1 MSGAISPALPGARA
15 EGAPQVRIRTVGIV
29 GSGAMGRGIAESCL
43 RAGLRV
49 VLNDTSP
56 TALTAACQHI
66 GAGLRRSVDRQETGA
81 DEAESWL
88 ARLETTVDLAEL
100 GGCDLVVEAVPEV
113 LAIKSSVLASL
124 AECLPAGAIIAS
136 NTSSIPITKLAA
148 AVADPSRFLGLHFFN
163 PVPRMDLVEVIPTI
177 LTDPETTR
185 AAELFVREQLQK
197 TPLTI
202 PDRPGFAVN
211 ALLIPYLLSAA
222 RMLDT
227 GYASA
232 ESIDQGMTLGC
243 GHPIGPLE
251 LSDFVGLDVVCHVAD
266 SIHAET
272 KDPAC
277 VVPNNL
283 RRLVEAGHLGRKTGR
298 GFYSHPAKTG

>member
-1 MSGAISPALPGARA
+1 MSGAVSPAMARA
-15 EGAPQVRIRTVGIV
+15 RDGGAPQVQIGTVGIV

-56 TALTAACQHI
+56 AALTAAVQHI
-66 GAGLRRSVDRQETGA
+66 RAGLHRAVHRQQNGA
-81 DEAESWL
+81 NVAESWL
-88 ARLETTVDLAEL
+88 ARLDTTADLAEL

-113 LAIKSSVLASL
+113 LAIKSSVLAGL
-124 AECLPAGAIIAS
+124 AERLPAGTIMVS

-185 AAELFVREQLQK
+185 AVELFVREQLQK

-222 RMLDT
+222 RMLDS

-251 LSDFVGLDVVCHVAD
+251 LSDFIGLDVVCHVAD

-283 RRLVEAGHLGRKTGR
+283 RRLVEAGHLVRKTGR
-298 GFYSHPAKTG
+298 GFYSHPAKTA

>member
-1 MSGAISPALPGARA
+1 MVI
-15 EGAPQVRIRTVGIV
+15 
-29 GSGAMGRGIAESCL
+29 
-43 RAGLRV
+43 
-49 VLNDTSP
+49 NDTSSA
-56 TALTAACQHI
+56 ALTTAAQDIEAALH
-66 GAGLRRSVDRQETGA
+66 RSARKQQAFA
-81 DEAESWL
+81 DEADSLL
-88 ARLETTVDLAEL
+88 ARLQTTADLSAL
-100 GGCDLVVEAVPEV
+100 RGCDLVVEAVPEV
-113 LAIKSSVLASL
+113 LEIKTAVLSRL
-124 AECLPAGAIIAS
+124 SECMPAGTIIAS
-136 NTSSIPITKLAA
+136 NTSSIPITKLAS
-148 AVADPSRFLGLHFFN
+148 AVSDPSRFLGLHFFN
-163 PVPRMDLVEVIPTI
+163 PVPRMDLVEVIPTL
-177 LTDPETTR
+177 LTGLATTH
-185 AAELFVREQLQK
+185 AAELFVREQLHK
-197 TPLTI
+197 TPLTV

-266 SIHAET
+266 SIYAET

-298 GFYSHPAKTG
+298 GFYGHPAKTN